1 MEDLFIKGTESVPM
15 VSFKTNGEIKLEGRA
30 LVEDAFKFFQ
40 PLITWAKEFKGD
52 ELNIE
57 INLEYFNT
65 SVSKQLLDLF
75 RTFDGNPN
83 NRVINVKWL
92 YEEGDDEMQE
102 SGEIYEDLLPR
113 FNFTYEQIAEKVE

>member
-1 MEDLFIKGTESVPM
+1 MEDLIIKGTASVPM
-15 VSFKTNGEIKLEGRA
+15 VSFKTSGDIKLEGRA

-40 PLITWAKEFKGD
+40 PLITWAKEFDGN

-75 RTFDGNPN
+75 RIFDGNPN
-83 NRVINVKWL
+83 SKVINVKWR

-113 FNFTYEQIAEKVE
+113 FNFSYEQITEKVE

>member
-1 MEDLFIKGTESVPM
+1 MEDLFIKGTASVPM
-15 VSFKTNGEIKLEGRA
+15 VSFKTSGEIKLEGRA
-30 LVEDAFKFFQ
+30 LVEDAFKFFK
-40 PLITWAKEFKGD
+40 PLITWAKEFNGE

-57 INLEYFNT
+57 VNLEYFNT

-75 RTFDGNPN
+75 RIFDGNPN
-83 NRVINVKWL
+83 SRIINVKWR

-113 FNFTYEQIAEKVE
+113 FNFTYEQIIEKVE

>member
-1 MEDLFIKGTESVPM
+1 MEDLFIKGTASVPM

-40 PLITWAKEFKGD
+40 PLITWAKEFNGE

-57 INLEYFNT
+57 VNLEYFNT

-75 RTFDGNPN
+75 RIFDGNPN
-83 NRVINVKWL
+83 SRVINVKWR

>member
-15 VSFKTNGEIKLEGRA
+15 VSFRTNGEIKLEGRA
-30 LVEDAFKFFQ
+30 LVEDAYKFFL
-40 PLITWAKEFKGD
+40 PLINWAKEFKGD

>member
-1 MEDLFIKGTESVPM
+1 MEDLFVKGTESIPM
-15 VSFKTNGEIKLEGRA
+15 VSFKTSGEIKMEGRA

-40 PLITWAKEFKGD
+40 PLITWAKEFNAD
-52 ELNIE
+52 EINIE

-75 RTFDGNPN
+75 RTFEGNPN
-83 NRVINVKWL
+83 NKVINVRWL
-92 YEEGDDEMQE
+92 FEEGDDEMQE

-113 FNFTYEQIAEKVE
+113 FNFSYKQYTETA

>member
-1 MEDLFIKGTESVPM
+1 MEDLFVKGTESIPM

-40 PLITWAKEFKGD
+40 PLITWAKEFNAD
-52 ELNIE
+52 EINIE

-75 RTFDGNPN
+75 RTFEGNPN
-83 NRVINVKWL
+83 NKSINVKWL

-113 FNFTYEQIAEKVE
+113 FNFTYKKIAETV

>member
-15 VSFKTNGEIKLEGRA
+15 VSFKTSGELKLEGRA

-40 PLITWAKEFKGD
+40 PLITWAKEFNGD

-113 FNFTYEQIAEKVE
+113 FNFTYEQITEKVE

>member
-1 MEDLFIKGTESVPM
+1 MEDLFIKGTKSVPM

-40 PLITWAKEFKGD
+40 PLINWVKEFNGD
-52 ELNIE
+52 EINIE

-75 RTFDGNPN
+75 RTIDSNPN
-83 NRVINVKWL
+83 NRIVNVKWL

-113 FNFTYEQIAEKVE
+113 FNFTYEQIAEQVE

>member
-1 MEDLFIKGTESVPM
+1 MEDLFVKGTESIPM
-15 VSFKTNGEIKLEGRA
+15 VSFKTTGEIKLEGRA

-40 PLITWAKEFKGD
+40 PLITWAKEFNAD
-52 ELNIE
+52 EINIE

-83 NRVINVKWL
+83 NKVINVRWL

-113 FNFTYEQIAEKVE
+113 FNFTYKKLTETVE

>member
-1 MEDLFIKGTESVPM
+1 
-15 VSFKTNGEIKLEGRA
+15 EIKLEGRA

-40 PLITWAKEFKGD
+40 PLITWAKEFNAD
-52 ELNIE
+52 EINIE
-57 INLEYFNT
+57 VNLEYFNT

-83 NRVINVKWL
+83 NKTINVKWL

-113 FNFTYEQIAEKVE
+113 FNFTYKQYTES

>member
-1 MEDLFIKGTESVPM
+1 MEDLFIKGTASVPM

-40 PLITWAKEFKGD
+40 PLITWAKEFNGD

-75 RTFDGNPN
+75 RIFDANPN
-83 NRVINVKWL
+83 NKVINVKWR

>member
-40 PLITWAKEFKGD
+40 PLINWVKEFNGD
-52 ELNIE
+52 EINIE

-75 RTFDGNPN
+75 RTIDSNPN
-83 NRVINVKWL
+83 NRTVNVKWL

-113 FNFTYEQIAEKVE
+113 FNFTYEQIAEQVE

>member
-1 MEDLFIKGTESVPM
+1 MEDLFIKGTASVPM
-15 VSFKTNGEIKLEGRA
+15 VSFKTNGEIKLEGKA

-40 PLITWAKEFKGD
+40 PLITWAKEFNGD

-75 RTFDGNPN
+75 RIFDANPN
-83 NRVINVKWL
+83 NKVINVKWR

>member
-1 MEDLFIKGTESVPM
+1 MEDLFIKGTASVPM
-15 VSFKTNGEIKLEGRA
+15 VSFKTSGEIKLEGRA

-40 PLITWAKEFKGD
+40 PLITWAKEFSGE

-75 RTFDGNPN
+75 RIFDGNPN
-83 NRVINVKWL
+83 NRVINVKWR

>member
-1 MEDLFIKGTESVPM
+1 MEDLFVKGTGSVPL
-15 VSFKTNGEIKLEGRA
+15 VSFKTSGEIKLEGRA

-40 PLITWAKEFKGD
+40 PLITWAKEFNAD
-52 ELNIE
+52 EINIE
-57 INLEYFNT
+57 VNLEYFNT

-75 RTFDGNPN
+75 RTFEGNPN
-83 NRVINVKWL
+83 NKIINVKWL

-113 FNFTYEQIAEKVE
+113 FNFTYKQYTDT

>member
-1 MEDLFIKGTESVPM
+1 MEDLFVKGTESVPM
-15 VSFKTNGEIKLEGRA
+15 VSFKTTGEIKLEGRA

-40 PLITWAKEFKGD
+40 PLITWAKEFNAD
-52 ELNIE
+52 EINIE
-57 INLEYFNT
+57 VNLEYFNT

-83 NRVINVKWL
+83 NKVINVRWL

-113 FNFTYEQIAEKVE
+113 FNFTYKQYSET

>member
-1 MEDLFIKGTESVPM
+1 MEDLFIKGTESIPM

-30 LVEDAFKFFQ
+30 LVEDAYKFFQ
-40 PLITWAKEFKGD
+40 PLINWAKEFKGD

-83 NRVINVKWL
+83 NKVINVKWL

-102 SGEIYEDLLPR
+102 SGEIFEDLLPR

>member
-1 MEDLFIKGTESVPM
+1 MEDLFIKGTASVPM
-15 VSFKTNGEIKLEGRA
+15 VSFKTSGEIKLEGRA

-40 PLITWAKEFKGD
+40 PLITWAKEFNGE

-57 INLEYFNT
+57 VNLEYFNT

-75 RTFDGNPN
+75 RIFDGNPN
-83 NRVINVKWL
+83 SRVINVKWR

>member
-1 MEDLFIKGTESVPM
+1 MEDLFIKGTESVPL
-15 VSFKTNGEIKLEGRA
+15 VSFKINGEIKLEGRA

-40 PLITWAKEFKGD
+40 PLITWAKEFNGD
-52 ELNIE
+52 EVNIE

-102 SGEIYEDLLPR
+102 PGEIYEDLLPR
-113 FNFTYEQIAEKVE
+113 FNFTYQEITEKVE

>member
-30 LVEDAFKFFQ
+30 LVEDAYKFFL
-40 PLITWAKEFKGD
+40 PLINWAKEFKGD

-83 NRVINVKWL
+83 NKVINVKWL

>member
-1 MEDLFIKGTESVPM
+1 MEDLFIKGTESIPM

-40 PLITWAKEFKGD
+40 PLINWAKEFNGE

-75 RTFDGNPN
+75 RIFDGNPN
-83 NRVINVKWL
+83 HRVVNVKWL

>member
-1 MEDLFIKGTESVPM
+1 MEDLFIKGTASVPM

-40 PLITWAKEFKGD
+40 PLITWAKEFNGD

-75 RTFDGNPN
+75 RVFDGNPN
-83 NRVINVKWL
+83 NRVINVKWR

>member
-83 NRVINVKWL
+83 NKVINVKWL

>member
-1 MEDLFIKGTESVPM
+1 MEDLFIKGTASVPM

-40 PLITWAKEFKGD
+40 PLITWAKEFNGD
-52 ELNIE
+52 EINIE

-83 NRVINVKWL
+83 HKVVNVKWL

>member
-15 VSFKTNGEIKLEGRA
+15 VSFKTNGDIKLEGRA

-40 PLITWAKEFKGD
+40 PLINWAKEFNGE

-75 RTFDGNPN
+75 RIFDANTN
-83 NRVINVKWL
+83 HRVVNVKWL

>member
-40 PLITWAKEFKGD
+40 PLINWVKEFNGD
-52 ELNIE
+52 EINIE

-75 RTFDGNPN
+75 RTIDSNPN
-83 NRVINVKWL
+83 NRIVNVKWL

-113 FNFTYEQIAEKVE
+113 FNFTYEQIAEQVE

>member
-1 MEDLFIKGTESVPM
+1 MEDLFVKGTESIPM
-15 VSFKTNGEIKLEGRA
+15 VSFKTSGEIKMEGRA

-40 PLITWAKEFKGD
+40 PLITWAKEFNAD
-52 ELNIE
+52 EINIE

-75 RTFDGNPN
+75 RTFEGNPN
-83 NRVINVKWL
+83 NKVINIRWL
-92 YEEGDDEMQE
+92 FEEGDDEMQE

-113 FNFTYEQIAEKVE
+113 FNFTYKQYTETG